1 MLYAVMLLAL
11 ALYML
16 FKAYETEGKNMRI
29 RTYHPQLSFS
39 GAPEASDFKALSQ
52 QGYRLIVNNRPDEEP
67 GSILTISK
75 RKRWLNKGNALRL
88 SPLHVRYADLGDR
101 LQLPVSAAARPE
113 DPGALQE
120 RGSLCLPFPAVCAA
134 RRSDR

>member
-1 MLYAVMLLAL
+1 
-11 ALYML
+11 
-16 FKAYETEGKNMRI
+16 MRI
-29 RTYHPQLSFS
+29 CIYHPQLSFS

-67 GSILTISK
+67 GSILTICK
-75 RKRWLNKGNALRL
+75 RKRWQNKGECVTSISLY
-88 SPLHVRYADLGDR
+88 VRYADLETVYTFQFLLRQGKKT
-101 LQLPVSAAARPE
+101 
-113 DPGALQE
+113 GALQK

>member
-1 MLYAVMLLAL
+1 
-11 ALYML
+11 
-16 FKAYETEGKNMRI
+16 MRI
-29 RTYHPQLSFS
+29 CIYHPQLSFS

-67 GSILTISK
+67 GSILTICK
-75 RKRWLNKGNALRL
+75 RKRWQNKGNALRL
-88 SPLHVRYADLGDR
+88 SPYTFDTLTGRPFTPSSFCCDK
-101 LQLPVSAAARPE
+101 ARK
-113 DPGALQE
+113 PGALQK